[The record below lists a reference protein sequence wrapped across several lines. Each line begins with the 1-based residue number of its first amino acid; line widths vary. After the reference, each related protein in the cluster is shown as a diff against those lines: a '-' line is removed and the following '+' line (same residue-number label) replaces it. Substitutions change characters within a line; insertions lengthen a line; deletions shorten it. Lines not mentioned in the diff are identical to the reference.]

1 MGERALYRYI
11 PPIFPQSG
19 LADWTAGAGPYRFP
33 GVSPNCVFCLIV
45 GRAARQV
52 EFGLPGSC
60 SSKEGLPLSL
70 PGGVPIQPG
79 LALQTGAKRGLYG
92 SSRVSGLLRL
102 ALQKAHQNGG
112 NLSAGGLALR
122 VQTISIL
129 SGNQLLRIGPL
140 HSPGCPSGG
149 IRTVGKIL

>member
-60 SSKEGLPLSL
+60 SSKEVLPLSL
-70 PGGVPIQPG
+70 PGEPPYSPAWFCRPEPNGAFMVLPESQAFS
-79 LALQTGAKRGLYG
+79 ALLSRSRIRMAATSARVAWPCG
-92 SSRVSGLLRL
+92 SRRFPSFP
-102 ALQKAHQNGG
+102 
-112 NLSAGGLALR
+112 
-122 VQTISIL
+122 
-129 SGNQLLRIGPL
+129 QLLRIGPL
-140 HSPGCPSGG
+140 HSPGCPGGG

>member
-60 SSKEGLPLSL
+60 SSKEVLPLSL
-70 PGGVPIQPG
+70 PGEPPYSPAWFCRPEPNGAFMVLPESQAFS
-79 LALQTGAKRGLYG
+79 ALL
-92 SSRVSGLLRL
+92 SRSRIRM
-102 ALQKAHQNGG
+102 AAT
-112 NLSAGGLALR
+112 SARVAWPLR

>member
-70 PGGVPIQPG
+70 PGEPPYSPAWFCRPEPNGAFMVLPESQAFS
-79 LALQTGAKRGLYG
+79 ALL
-92 SSRVSGLLRL
+92 SRSRIRM
-102 ALQKAHQNGG
+102 AAT
-112 NLSAGGLALR
+112 SARALR